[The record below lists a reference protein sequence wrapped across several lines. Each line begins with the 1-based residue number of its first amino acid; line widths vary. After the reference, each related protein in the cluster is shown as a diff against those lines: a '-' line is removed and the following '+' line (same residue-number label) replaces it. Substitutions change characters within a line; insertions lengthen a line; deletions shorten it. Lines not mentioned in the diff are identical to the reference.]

1 MNKFKFRLGQKVI
14 YNGEEV
20 KIIAKMKKGGYIV
33 KRKIGWE
40 VNLGSMSWCTL
51 SILKGTPMDGSIYGW
66 AVDEKDLKEV
76 SK

>member
-20 KIIAKMKKGGYIV
+20 KIIAKTTYGGYIV
-33 KRKIGWE
+33 EYKDGWA
-40 VNLGSMSWCTL
+40 VFPYNMDAM